1 MVDWRMHFVWLFVL
15 SRRIETTQSRFGW
28 LAACAG
34 GLDLPSKM
42 SMSIIDCWLSGTEC
56 ICNYFGS
63 FFAVER
69 KWLDSRILLLLV
81 DITMLPIDAERC
93 WTWYADPFQILW
105 LIVDCWGLLLALP
118 PSHYIN
124 INTSKYT
131 DMRDIM
137 RIFFASLLPI
147 SALLLRDRSQFAMF
161 LWSSG
166 GNTSRVNIVN
176 GYYTRVRC
184 AIRCEFPPLT
194 CLFDPLVV
202 ISRWKRNYTTIT
214 TARRVGEIGLLAAER
229 AAGRI
234 LEWFKW
240 KVEALDNVAVH
251 DIMMCRAAWRPMPCG
266 L

>member
-1 MVDWRMHFVWLFVL
+1 M
-15 SRRIETTQSRFGW
+15 
-28 LAACAG
+28 
-34 GLDLPSKM
+34 
-42 SMSIIDCWLSGTEC
+42 
-56 ICNYFGS
+56 
-63 FFAVER
+63 
-69 KWLDSRILLLLV
+69 
-81 DITMLPIDAERC
+81 
-93 WTWYADPFQILW
+93 
-105 LIVDCWGLLLALP
+105 
-118 PSHYIN
+118 
-124 INTSKYT
+124 
-131 DMRDIM
+131 
-137 RIFFASLLPI
+137 
-147 SALLLRDRSQFAMF
+147 
-161 LWSSG
+161 
-166 GNTSRVNIVN
+166 NIVN

-214 TARRVGEIGLLAAER
+214 TARRVGEIGLPAAER